1 MPAVRR
7 HGRGVHRRPVRYR
20 RPVVAID
27 EATVVV
33 SSTIGAGKVIV
44 AVAGGAIRAGLGTVD
59 VLCSA
64 TEFGPIVV

>member
-1 MPAVRR
+1 
-7 HGRGVHRRPVRYR
+7 
-20 RPVVAID
+20 VVAI
-27 EATVVV
+27 EETTVVV

-44 AVAGGAIRAGLGTVD
+44 AVAGGAIRAGGGTVD